1 MIADRPLVGI
11 SLMLGFCAVAPLTDA
26 ITKLLGETIPLIQFL
41 AFRFFAQAATL
52 LPIIWSTGRSLA
64 VSPRVFR
71 LTAARTAL
79 HVVGV
84 ALMFTALRYLPVA
97 DAVAIAFVMPFIML
111 LLGRFVLGETVGPRR
126 LAACTVGFVGT
137 LMVIQPSFAEVGWPA
152 FLPLLVALTFALY
165 MLVSRQTAKEA
176 DPIALQ
182 AVGGIM
188 ATPLLAALLLFGNL
202 AGWPPAALVMP
213 DARDAFLLVAIGVLG
228 TFAHLLM
235 TWSLRFAPSATLAP
249 MQYLEIPFAT
259 LIGWLIFRDLPNGLA
274 ALGILVTMAAGLY
287 VVLRERRNAEPVPP
301 EA

>member
-26 ITKLLGETIPLIQFL
+26 ITKLLGETIPLLQFL
-41 AFRFFAQAATL
+41 AVRFFAQAAL
-52 LPIIWSTGRSLA
+52 LVPIIWGTGKSLA

-71 LTAARTAL
+71 LTAARTAF
-79 HVVGV
+79 HVIGV
-84 ALMFTALRYLPVA
+84 ALMFSALRYLPVA

-126 LAACTVGFVGT
+126 LAACTVGFVCT

-182 AVGGIM
+182 ALGGIM
-188 ATPLLAALLLFGNL
+188 ATPLLVAILFFGNL
-202 AGWPPAALVMP
+202 ADWPLATLVMP
-213 DARDAFLLVAIGVLG
+213 DAREVFLLAAIGVLG

-274 ALGILVTMAAGLY
+274 ALGILVTIAAGLY
-287 VVLRERRNAEPVPP
+287 IVLRERRSAETVPP
-301 EA
+301 ET